1 MSAWT
6 KIAYTEVPSGG
17 QAEIEFASISSSFTD
32 LCILISARSTQNAG
46 NDNLFIRLNGSSTN
60 FTAKILEG
68 TGAAANADTSAR
80 YLGAIPG
87 ATSTA
92 STFGSILV
100 YLPNYTS
107 SNAKSF
113 SVDSVQENN
122 TTTAYMHIIAGLW
135 NPSPQAAITNIVL
148 DPSGGNFAEY
158 TSATLY
164 GILKGS
170 SGGVTVS

>member
-6 KIAYTEVPSGG
+6 RIAHTEVPSGG
-17 QAEIEFASISSSFTD
+17 QAEIEFASISGSYTD
-32 LCILISARSTQNAG
+32 LLILISARSTQNAG
-46 NDNLFIRLNGSSTN
+46 NDNLFVRFNTSSSN
-60 FTAKILEG
+60 FTARILEG
-68 TGAAANADTSAR
+68 TGAAANNDTSAR
-80 YLGAIPG
+80 YLGAIPA

-92 STFGSILV
+92 STFGSIHV
-100 YLPNYTS
+100 YIPNYTS
-107 SNAKSF
+107 STGKNY
-113 SVDSVQENN
+113 SVESVQENAQ
-122 TTTAYMHIIAGLW
+122 TTAYMHLISGYW

>member
-6 KIAYTEVPSGG
+6 RIAHTEIPSGG
-17 QAEIEFASISSSFTD
+17 QAEIEFASISSSYTD
-32 LCILISARSTQNAG
+32 LLILISARSTQNAG
-46 NDNLFIRLNGSSTN
+46 NDNLFVRFNTSSTN

-68 TGAAANADTSAR
+68 TGAAVNGDTSAR

-87 ATSTA
+87 ATSTT

-100 YLPNYTS
+100 YIPNYTS

-122 TTTAYMHIIAGLW
+122 QITAYTHIIAGLW
-135 NPSPQAAITNIVL
+135 NPSTQAAITNIVL
-148 DPSGGNFAEY
+148 DPSGGNFAQY

-170 SGGVTVS
+170 SGGVVVS